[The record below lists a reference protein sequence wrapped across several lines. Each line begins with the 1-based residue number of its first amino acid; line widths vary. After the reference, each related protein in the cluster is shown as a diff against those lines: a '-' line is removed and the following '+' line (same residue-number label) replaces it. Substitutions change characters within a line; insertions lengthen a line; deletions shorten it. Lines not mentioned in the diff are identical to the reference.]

1 MRRLQYCR
9 VEYAYLELLWYA
21 VQCSSSPILMPDQL
35 FEERLINLDQRLNT
49 HDSLDANTSME

>member
-1 MRRLQYCR
+1 
-9 VEYAYLELLWYA
+9 V

-35 FEERLINLDQRLNT
+35 FEERLISLDQRLNT